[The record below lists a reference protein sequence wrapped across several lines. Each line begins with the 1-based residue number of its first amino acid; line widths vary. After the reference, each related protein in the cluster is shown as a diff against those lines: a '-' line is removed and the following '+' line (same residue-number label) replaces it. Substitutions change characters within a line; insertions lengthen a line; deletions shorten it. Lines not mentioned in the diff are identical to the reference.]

1 MAGFDESG
9 FLDMLYGAAIT
20 PGLWTPVMERLSDL
34 VGGSAAS
41 LSRFDVTTGL
51 GPVITARSDPA
62 AYGIYSQHFASANPL
77 NNVADTGAYRRN
89 WRAAILTDEDWMA
102 KDEFVRTEYYNDF
115 LRPLRRHSVMFIRLA
130 LDGNRPSVINV
141 ARPPEREQF
150 GAAEVE
156 AVSRLHEHL
165 IRAFELGRR
174 LEAERSVS
182 ESAATLFDKCPH
194 GVFLLG
200 DGARLL
206 RASPAGEAMLAGGGV
221 LTVQGGRLTARGPA
235 AARRLEG
242 LLAAAA
248 TADPARRSAGSMAL
262 AAPGRTEGLS
272 VTVAPARV
280 EESGLFDGGPR
291 VMVCVTDP
299 EADVRPPEE
308 TLRELFGLTRSEAK
322 LALALSGGDSLSE
335 AAQRHGVS
343 LNTAR
348 VHLSRVFDKTGVN
361 RQGALV
367 ALLTRCA
374 GPGLYGRNANSAT

>member
-1 MAGFDESG
+1 
-9 FLDMLYGAAIT
+9 
-20 PGLWTPVMERLSDL
+20 
-34 VGGSAAS
+34 
-41 LSRFDVTTGL
+41 
-51 GPVITARSDPA
+51 
-62 AYGIYSQHFASANPL
+62 
-77 NNVADTGAYRRN
+77 
-89 WRAAILTDEDWMA
+89 
-102 KDEFVRTEYYNDF
+102 
-115 LRPLRRHSVMFIRLA
+115 
-130 LDGNRPSVINV
+130 
-141 ARPPEREQF
+141 
-150 GAAEVE
+150 
-156 AVSRLHEHL
+156 
-165 IRAFELGRR
+165 
-174 LEAERSVS
+174 
-182 ESAATLFDKCPH
+182 
-194 GVFLLG
+194 
-200 DGARLL
+200 
-206 RASPAGEAMLAGGGV
+206 MLAGGGV